1 MVHAWVLAAAL
12 QAAGGE
18 VVARVDARAI
28 TAAAVSERMQSDRAN
43 GREATA
49 EEALRALVDEA
60 VLCGEAERRGLARKP
75 EPASQI
81 EAARRRL
88 AAERL
93 VQKEV
98 VGAYR
103 PDEAMLRQ
111 MYHGGADSV
120 HLRLVVL
127 ASREQAE
134 AALGRLRQ
142 GAGFADEAKASIDP
156 GSKGKGGD
164 LGTVARRELALEVAE
179 VAFSAPI
186 GEAAGPVPYGPGFA
200 VVQAASRRVGTEEEF
215 ARRRA
220 ELEGFARDQARTQ
233 LPRHFAEQLRKK
245 AGVKLDEAFLDGTGP
260 RGTAEP
266 AEAQHVLARVGK
278 SVLRYADVLQ
288 DLGWLS
294 RGQQSA
300 HMSGPSVKKELAWK
314 RVDRL
319 LMEEEALAR
328 RFGEDPEVL
337 ARLDAER
344 CLILGTAEA
353 EHLRGTARRPTAAD
367 LEAYYQAHQEDFQ
380 RPAQR
385 ECAHVLAPTREAAE
399 AVARKLAA
407 GEPFDQVARHL
418 STDARSAG
426 AGGALGTVAFDRLPE
441 LEKAEPGIARAM
453 RDARP
458 GEPTAP
464 VQSKMGWHILRCG
477 PVAPAGPIPPE
488 KAAETIG
495 PRLQSEASDQA
506 LRDGVATLRARA
518 RISVD
523 EAALKRWLASAR

>member
-1 MVHAWVLAAAL
+1 
-12 QAAGGE
+12 
-18 VVARVDARAI
+18 VDARAI
-28 TAAAVSERMQSDRAN
+28 SAAALSERMQSDRAQ
-43 GREATA
+43 GREATP

-60 VLCGEAERRGLARKP
+60 VLCNEAERRGLARKP
-75 EPASQI
+75 ELASQI

-93 VQKEV
+93 VQKEI

-142 GAGFADEAKASIDP
+142 GARFADEAKASLDP

-164 LGTVARRELALEVAE
+164 LGTVARRELAPEVAE

-186 GEAAGPVPYGPGFA
+186 GEPGGPVPYGPGFA
-200 VVQAASRRVGTEEEF
+200 VIQVASRRVGSEEEF

-233 LPRHFAEQLRKK
+233 LPRHFAQQLRAR
-245 AGVKLDEAFLDGTGP
+245 AGVKLDEAFLDGTGA
-260 RGTAEP
+260 RASAEP
-266 AEAQHVLARVGK
+266 GEAQHVLARVGT
-278 SVLRYADVLQ
+278 SLLRYGDVLQ

-294 RGQQSA
+294 RGQQSS

-319 LMEEEALAR
+319 LMEDEALSR

-353 EHLRGTARRPTAAD
+353 EHLRGAARHPAAAD
-367 LEAYYQAHQEDFQ
+367 IEAYYQAHQEEFQ
-380 RPAQR
+380 RPARR
-385 ECAHVLAPTREAAE
+385 ECAHILAPTREAADG
-399 AVARKLAA
+399 VAKKLAA
-407 GEPFDQVARHL
+407 GEPFEQAARHM
-418 STDARSAG
+418 STDARSAA

-441 LEKAEPGIARAM
+441 LEKVEPGIARAM

-458 GEPTAP
+458 GEPTGP
-464 VQSKMGWHILRCG
+464 VKSQMGWHLLRCG
-477 PVAPAGPIPPE
+477 PVTPAGPIPPE
-488 KAAETIG
+488 EAAGTIG
-495 PRLQSEASDQA
+495 PRLRSEASDRA
-506 LRDGVATLRARA
+506 LQDGVATLRSRA

-523 EAALKRWLASAR
+523 EAALKRSLASAR